1 MITFKQLIP
10 LSIALSGLFA
20 CASAGRQAA
29 WEKPVAAPGAAT
41 STSSTSTA
49 TTSAHMADGNAAWA
63 KRDDKAQT
71 EAAIAAWEKAVAEN
85 PSNADALTR
94 LARAHYFYV
103 TAHVGLDGSADK
115 DARKALY
122 QKGVDYGE
130 KALLLVEPDF
140 GKAMAAGGDFMEE
153 ISKIGKAGIPAAYW
167 YCTNLG
173 RFSVES
179 GVTVKLFYKDRVA
192 AAMKRIH
199 ELDSSFFYTAAD
211 RYFCAFYSALP
222 GIAGKD
228 VKRSAKHCAAALA
241 GGPGYLSNH
250 LTKATFLAAEL
261 DDEDMYK
268 KLMAE
273 ILAGSDT
280 EDPNMAPENRGAKRA
295 AKQLLENID
304 DVF

>member
-1 MITFKQLIP
+1 
-10 LSIALSGLFA
+10 
-20 CASAGRQAA
+20 
-29 WEKPVAAPGAAT
+29 
-41 STSSTSTA
+41 
-49 TTSAHMADGNAAWA
+49 
-63 KRDDKAQT
+63 
-71 EAAIAAWEKAVAEN
+71 
-85 PSNADALTR
+85 
-94 LARAHYFYV
+94 V

-130 KALLLVEPDF
+130 KALLLVDPNF
-140 GKAMAAGGDFMEE
+140 GKAMAAGGAFIGE
-153 ISKIGKAGIPAAYW
+153 IGKISKAGIPAAYW

-173 RFSVES
+173 RFAVES

-211 RYFCAFYSALP
+211 RYFCAYYAALP

-228 VKRSAKHCAAALA
+228 LDRSAKHCKVALEGSPA
-241 GGPGYLSNH
+241 YLSNH
-250 LTKATFLAAEL
+250 ITKAQFLAAEL

-268 KLMAE
+268 KLLEQVLSA
-273 ILAGSDT
+273 ADG

-295 AKQLLENID
+295 AKKMLADID
-304 DVF
+304 EVF